1 MRRLIPDETPVF
13 MRLLRNKLLLKWREP
28 RVGWKFVK
36 KQLSWSDW
44 LRWMLRLVVKSI
56 GVMLLLFAAIGLI
69 RGDVKSI
76 ADLISFEPVA
86 VGAGIG
92 IFLFLLRWLVS
103 IGPVEI
109 QVREKN
115 IVRITAG
122 ETSLIPYKEVQRCTI
137 RNVELEGQKL
147 EILEIR
153 YWDGNECILEI
164 DPSVPG
170 DTVIDTLRQRG
181 LEVRRN

>member
-1 MRRLIPDETPVF
+1 MP
-13 MRLLRNKLLLKWREP
+13 LLRNKLLLKWREP
-28 RVGWKFVK
+28 RVGCKFVK
-36 KQLSWSDW
+36 KHVSWSDW
-44 LRWMLRLVVKSI
+44 LRWRLRFVAKSI
-56 GVMLLLFAAIGLI
+56 VFMLLVFAAIRLI

-76 ADLISFEPVA
+76 ADLISIEAVV

-92 IFLFLLRWLVS
+92 IFLWLLRWLVS

-115 IVRITAG
+115 IVRITGG
-122 ETSLIPYKEVQRCTI
+122 ETSVIPYKEVQRCTI
-137 RNVELEGQKL
+137 REVELDGQKL

-170 DTVIDTLRQRG
+170 DTVIDRLRQRG
-181 LEVRRN
+181 LQVRRVI